1 MKILS
6 LFDGI
11 GAGRVALERC
21 NIIPDVYYSSEVDK
35 YAISIMKYNY
45 PNTIH
50 LGDVRNIDYSSLG
63 NIDLVMGGSPCQSF
77 SFAGKMKG
85 MSTKDSIEIYSL
97 EHYLELKNKGFEFE
111 GQSYLFWEFVY
122 AVKTLN
128 PKYFFLENVRMEKRW
143 ELIISKALNIHPIV
157 INSNLVSAQ
166 NRERFYWTNIGVKS
180 SGLFGE
186 LKSIIEQP
194 KDKGILLK
202 DVLESDVDNKYYI
215 NQKTIENFNNLS
227 DLPGDVLGGDFR
239 HDEGFRWRLNGK
251 SGTLATKGASDNS
264 LSGIPLVKINDF
276 IKIDKKGNIKHN
288 QNKASC
294 FTAGANSG
302 GNHSDMDLIAIPQK
316 KYNNKALNKTIDINN
331 IKNETCLLDC
341 YNKSVQYDKSI
352 TITTRVNASNNTFIY
367 EPKVVDYKIRRLTP
381 IECER
386 LQTFPDNYTKYGIN
400 TNGDKIEI
408 SNTQR
413 YKTIGNSWTVDV
425 IAHIFKHIE
434 L

>member
-1 MKILS
+1 MKVLS

-21 NIIPDVYYSSEVDK
+21 NITPDVYYSSEVDK

-50 LGDVRNIDYSSLG
+50 LGDVRNIDYNSLG
-63 NIDLVMGGSPCQSF
+63 RIDLVMGGSPCQSF

-85 MSTKDSIEIYSL
+85 MSTKDNIEIYSL
-97 EHYLELKNKGFEFE
+97 EHYLELKNKGFEFD

-122 AVKTLN
+122 AVKTLK

-143 ELIISKALNIHPIV
+143 ELIISKALSIHPII
-157 INSNLVSAQ
+157 INSNLLSAQ

-186 LKSIIEQP
+186 LESVIEQP

-215 NQKTIENFNNLS
+215 NETAINNIDYLS
-227 DLPGDVLGGDFR
+227 NLPG
-239 HDEGFRWRLNGK
+239 
-251 SGTLATKGASDNS
+251 
-264 LSGIPLVKINDF
+264 DF
-276 IKIDKKGNIKHN
+276 IKIDKQGNIKHN

-316 KYNNKALNKTIDINN
+316 KYNNKALNKTIDTNN

-386 LQTFPDNYTKYGIN
+386 LQTFPDDYTKYGIN

-413 YKTIGNSWTVDV
+413 YKTIGNSWTLDV